1 MSCAMQCVIS
11 IDQLNCPFKT
21 NYTYG
26 SFCKEKKRSHAL
38 IKKLRSAL
46 FASYVHNLAVEIKGI
61 QNVRYSILQKNYNPK
76 SSVSVT
82 LQYDKIMNITVWICC

>member
-1 MSCAMQCVIS
+1 MAHFV
-11 IDQLNCPFKT
+11 K
-21 NYTYG
+21 
-26 SFCKEKKRSHAL
+26 KEKVARTNK
-38 IKKLRSAL
+38 KKLWSGL

-82 LQYDKIMNITVWICC
+82 LQYDKIMNIIVWICC

>member
-1 MSCAMQCVIS
+1 MAHFV
-11 IDQLNCPFKT
+11 KKKKVART
-21 NYTYG
+21 N
-26 SFCKEKKRSHAL
+26 K
-38 IKKLRSAL
+38 IKKLWSAL

-82 LQYDKIMNITVWICC
+82 LQYDKIMNIIVWICC